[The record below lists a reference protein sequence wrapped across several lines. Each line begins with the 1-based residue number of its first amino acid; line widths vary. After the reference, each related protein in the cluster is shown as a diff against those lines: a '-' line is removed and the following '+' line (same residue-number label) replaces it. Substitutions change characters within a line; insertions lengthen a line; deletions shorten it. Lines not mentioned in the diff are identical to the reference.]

1 VSPVLVKNEETGVSL
16 IKIYLI
22 KKVQLEYL
30 VKVES
35 QTEFNIDLKDGE
47 IIQVPDSQSIYNSI
61 VSVGELDQLP
71 IYIMTNNEALNDVS
85 KAELGSPSIECMKAM
100 YNGLKE
106 TFISYTEHLAGRSS
120 VGMS

>member
-1 VSPVLVKNEETGVSL
+1 
-16 IKIYLI
+16 
-22 KKVQLEYL
+22 
-30 VKVES
+30 
-35 QTEFNIDLKDGE
+35 LKDSE

-71 IYIMTNNEALNDVS
+71 IYIMTNNEALNNVS
-85 KAELGSPSIECMKAM
+85 KAELGSPSIESMKVM